1 MFVGFSSRFR
11 SNFQNSRLGY
21 IQTSGNRPRAGQ
33 LYCRRSLL
41 VFLEELEGE
50 GHNIEQLNYFVLV
63 SAGGE

>member
-1 MFVGFSSRFR
+1 LVFLQDLEAISK
-11 SNFQNSRLGY
+11 NSRLGY
-21 IQTSGNRPRAGQ
+21 IQTSGNRPCAGQ